1 MSHAVR
7 RTLRAFVGSIALAGL
22 FGAGFSSAPAGA
34 EVAASAAPDRVLHL
48 MFNDDL
54 SAKTPHFANA
64 GTANLRSSLATRSG
78 GTIRPAAGR
87 VAPRTN
93 SAIRTPAF
101 DARVKGPRAV
111 VKVVD
116 PAGADDLDP
125 GTAGFTFGADFTLNA
140 RSQQSGSGDNGN
152 NLIQRGLY
160 GNVSQYKI
168 QVDHKRVT
176 CRIKGSSGVVE
187 VMSPVTITAGRWY
200 RAWCS
205 RSGSSV
211 TIAVTRWSESGAA
224 ITSSSSSSG
233 TTGSLSP
240 AIRRVPL
247 SIGGK
252 LNADGAVLDSSDQ
265 FNGRIDN
272 AIVQIR

>member
-7 RTLRAFVGSIALAGL
+7 CTLRAFVGSIAVAAL
-22 FGAGFSSAPAGA
+22 FGAGVWSPPAGA

-54 SAKTPHFANA
+54 SAKSPHFANT
-64 GTANLRSSLATRSG
+64 GTANLQSSLATRSG

-101 DARVKGPRAV
+101 DARVDGPRAV

-116 PAGADDLDP
+116 PGGADDLDP
-125 GTAGFTFGADFTLNA
+125 GTGGFTFGADFTLNA
-140 RSQQSGSGDNGN
+140 RSEKAGSGDNGN
-152 NLIQRGLY
+152 NLIQRGLF

-168 QVDHKRVT
+168 QIDHERVT

-187 VMSPVTITAGRWY
+187 VTSPVTITAGRWY

-233 TTGSLSP
+233 ATGRLTP
-240 AIRRVPL
+240 ASQRVPL

-252 LNADGAVLDSSDQ
+252 LTADGAVLDSSDQ

-272 AIVQIR
+272 AILQFR